1 MFKIWNFILVL
12 LIVCICVFTSV
23 SCVCAS
29 DVDAVDSSYLNNNC
43 DSNIDGT
50 IFKSDDVNG
59 NGSFND
65 LQKDIDELSP
75 GDIYEMD
82 KDYCYDDGD
91 TTWYGINI
99 YQDNITINGNGH
111 IIDGRHKSVLFY
123 IYGNNVKIVN
133 LTFMNSYYSNS
144 ERTHVP
150 PFDFEAGRSP
160 IVWHGDK
167 GIVSDCIFYGNS
179 ALVKGGAITWLG
191 NNGIIQDSLFI
202 NNTAGVIGG
211 AIYMAGSNNEISGCM
226 FINST
231 SLIGG
236 EVIYL
241 DRNHKKCTIS
251 ALYDCEKLF
260 TDGSIINID
269 VNYLSYIYESVFAG
283 ITVNLI
289 PILYSAIISQEP
301 CVRLNEDT
309 TYYCQYS
316 TNEFLLTLTKTFS
329 DGFIYQ
335 RGYHFFDIENY
346 WDIFPQLI
354 EGNYKN
360 DLTFIKR
367 VDVNDAEDYEYVRT
381 MKSSDVLS
389 FSDFLVLIIDLS
401 LIDEDSINEVS
412 FQLDVEFTHPFTI
425 NSKKTWNP
433 SKSGFDVININGKGS
448 TIKANSGSRDENKWV
463 SISDVCIFA
472 ASNLIIDGFNT
483 AVENLGG
490 TCIFRNMVFNANVM
504 IYIMDRAWGAAILN
518 AGECLCNNC
527 SFTNNKCDYG
537 GAIFNQGILTLYN
550 CTFKDNKAYDEGKDI
565 LNVDKGVVC
574 IDGNQIDGSQGY
586 VTYRKSMSG
595 TTATILVIMS
605 LGISFLGGF
614 LAGIFTL
621 NPVVGILVGAGI
633 GAAVGTT
640 CAIVISSNI
649 FNVHLNRLALFTG
662 LIMGCAL
669 AGAFGGYLGSSLAQ
683 ILADEVVENSVVQ
696 EVVEVDDIIS
706 SSGLSDIRSSEEVS
720 SELYDLLEAWY
731 DGFDLDASNEAVLDE
746 TLSYIKASV

>member
-1 MFKIWNFILVL
+1 MVGNERVEMFKIWNFRLIL
-12 LIVCICVFTSV
+12 LIICICVFMSI

-29 DVDAVDSSYLNNNC
+29 DNVSDVDGLNAYW
-43 DSNIDGT
+43 
-50 IFKSDDVNG
+50 DDVDF
-59 NGSFND
+59 NGSFDD
-65 LQKDIDELSP
+65 LQQDINGLSS
-75 GDIYEMD
+75 GDTYNLD
-82 KDYCYDDGD
+82 GNYCYDDGD
-91 TTWYGINI
+91 HTCLGISI

-111 IIDGRHKSVLFY
+111 ILNGMYKSVFFY
-123 IYGNNVKIVN
+123 VYGKNVKIVN
-133 LTFMNSYYSNS
+133 LTFIKSYYSDSIRNHIG
-144 ERTHVP
+144 T
-150 PFDFEAGRSP
+150 FDFESDRSS
-160 IVWHGDK
+160 IHWVGDN
-167 GIVSDCIFYGNS
+167 GVISNCLFYGNS
-179 ALVKGGAITWLG
+179 ALVKGGAITWKG
-191 NNGIIQDSLFI
+191 NNGLINNSLFI
-202 NNTAGVIGG
+202 NDTAGVIGG
-211 AIYMAGSNNEISGCM
+211 AIYMAGFNNAICNCI
-226 FINST
+226 FLNST
-231 SLIGG
+231 SRIGG
-236 EVIYL
+236 EAIYI
-241 DRNHKKCTIS
+241 DRNHRNCNIS
-251 ALYDCEKLF
+251 AIYNGEKLF
-260 TDGSIINID
+260 TDGSIININVD
-269 VNYLSYIYESVFAG
+269 YLNYIYESVFAG
-283 ITVNLI
+283 KTVNLI

-301 CVRLNEDT
+301 CVHLNEDT
-309 TYYCQYS
+309 TYYCLYS
-316 TNEFLLTLTKTFS
+316 NNEFLLTLTKTFS
-329 DGFIYQ
+329 DGLIYQ

-346 WDIFPQLI
+346 WDVFPQLI
-354 EGNYKN
+354 KGNYKN

-367 VDVNDAEDYEYVRT
+367 VDVTDAEDYEYART
-381 MKSSDVLS
+381 MKSSEIIS
-389 FSDFLVLIIDLS
+389 CSDLLVLNIDLS
-401 LIDEDSINEVS
+401 LIDEDSVNEPS

-490 TCIFRNMVFNANVM
+490 TCIFINMVFNANVM

-537 GAIFNQGILTLYN
+537 GAIFNQGLLTLYN
-550 CTFKDNKAYDEGKDI
+550 CTFKDNKAYDEGQDV

-574 IDGNQIDGSQGY
+574 IDGDQIEGSQGY

-595 TTATILVIMS
+595 TTATIFVILS
-605 LGISFLGGF
+605 LGISFFGGF

-683 ILADEVVENSVVQ
+683 VIAGEVVENSVVQ
-696 EVVEVDDIIS
+696 EVVEVDDLIS
-706 SSGLSDIRSSEEVS
+706 SSGLSDIHSSEEAGS
-720 SELYDLLEAWY
+720 DLYDLLEAWY

-746 TLSYIKASV
+746 TLSNIEASI